1 MRRAL
6 TYRHTIRASEL
17 GYITQSVVNNL
28 APLLFLIFQQQ
39 FAIPLSRITLLITF
53 NFCIQL
59 LIDSLSARFVD
70 RIGYRACILAAHIF
84 CAAGLIG
91 MAVLPHILPSAYAGL
106 LCAVVCYAIGGGLIE
121 VLISPIVEA
130 CPTDNKQ
137 SVMSMLHSFYCWG
150 TVGVVALSTLFLR
163 AFSKGSWPVLCCLW
177 ALLPIGNAIF
187 FARVPLARLTEEGDG
202 MSPRQLF
209 ASKTFWLFV
218 LLMVASG
225 ASEQGMSQWASA
237 FAESAL
243 GVSKTVGDLLGPCM
257 FSLCMGAARLFYA
270 KRGDSISLL
279 QFIMLSAVLCIA
291 AYLLVTLSPVPAL
304 SLLGCALCGL
314 SVGILWPGVFSLA
327 SARFPKGGTA
337 MFALLALAG
346 DVGCGSGPSLVGWL
360 SDLCGGALKTG
371 LIGAILFP
379 LLALVC
385 ALLYRREGKRTTF

>member
-1 MRRAL
+1 MKL
-6 TYRHTIRASEL
+6 TYKHTLLAGYV
-17 GYITQSVVNNL
+17 GYITQAIVNNL
-28 APLLFLIFQQQ
+28 APLLFIIFRDS
-39 FAIPLSRITLLITF
+39 FNIELSKITLLITF
-53 NFCIQL
+53 NFLIQL
-59 LIDSLSARFVD
+59 GIDAFSSKFVD
-70 RIGYRACILAAHIF
+70 KIGYRRSIVTAHIF
-84 CAAGLIG
+84 SAVGLILMGVLPFVLSNAFAGLII
-91 MAVLPHILPSAYAGL
+91 AAII
-106 LCAVVCYAIGGGLIE
+106 YAIGGGLIE

-130 CPTDNKQ
+130 CPTDNKA
-137 SVMSMLHSFYCWG
+137 SAMSLLHSFYCWG
-150 TVGVVALSTLFLR
+150 SVAVIIVTTLLLNLLGKDKWYII
-163 AFSKGSWPVLCCLW
+163 AIGW
-177 ALLPIGNAIF
+177 ALVPIINGF
-187 FARVPLARLTEEGDG
+187 LFARVPINTLDSNESVSGI
-202 MSPRQLF
+202 RQL
-209 ASKTFWLFV
+209 AKSKMFWLF
-218 LLMVASG
+218 MIIMICAG
-225 ASEQGMSQWASA
+225 ASEQSMSQWASA

-291 AYLLVTLSPVPAL
+291 AYLLVALSPVPAL

-385 ALLYRREGKRTTF
+385 ALLYRREGKRTTP

>member
-6 TYRHTIRASEL
+6 TYQHTIRASEL

-39 FAIPLSRITLLITF
+39 FAIPLSRITLLITL

-59 LIDSLSARFVD
+59 LIDYLSARFVD
-70 RIGYRACILAAHIF
+70 RIGYRACILAAHAF
-84 CAAGLIG
+84 CATGLIG

-163 AFSKGSWPVLCCLW
+163 AFGKSSWPALCCLW
-177 ALLPIGNAIF
+177 ALLPIGNAFF

-209 ASKTFWLFV
+209 ANKTFWLFV

-257 FSLCMGAARLFYA
+257 FSLCMGATRLFYA
-270 KRGDSISLL
+270 KRDDSISLL

-291 AYLLVTLSPVPAL
+291 AYLLVALSPVPAL

-379 LLALVC
+379 MLALVC
-385 ALLYRREGKRTTF
+385 ALLYRREGKRTTP

>member
-6 TYRHTIRASEL
+6 TYQHTIRASEL

-39 FAIPLSRITLLITF
+39 FAIPLSRITLLITL

-59 LIDSLSARFVD
+59 LIDYLSARFVD
-70 RIGYRACILAAHIF
+70 RIGYRACILAAHAF
-84 CAAGLIG
+84 CATGLIG

-163 AFSKGSWPVLCCLW
+163 AFGKSSWPALCCLW
-177 ALLPIGNAIF
+177 ALLPIGNAFF

-209 ASKTFWLFV
+209 ANKTFWLFV

-257 FSLCMGAARLFYA
+257 FSLCMGATRLFYA
-270 KRGDSISLL
+270 KRDDSISLL

-291 AYLLVTLSPVPAL
+291 AYLLVALSPVPAL

-346 DVGCGSGPSLVGWL
+346 DVGCSSGPSLVGWL

>member
-6 TYRHTIRASEL
+6 TYQHTIRASEL

-39 FAIPLSRITLLITF
+39 FAIPLSRITLLITL

-59 LIDSLSARFVD
+59 LIDYLSARFVD
-70 RIGYRACILAAHIF
+70 RIGYRACILAAHAF

-106 LCAVVCYAIGGGLIE
+106 LCAVVCYAVGGGLIE

-163 AFSKGSWPVLCCLW
+163 AFGKGSWPVLCCLW

-209 ASKTFWLFV
+209 ASRTFWLFV

-257 FSLCMGAARLFYA
+257 FSLCMGASRVFYA
-270 KRGDSISLL
+270 KRGGSVSLL
-279 QFIMLSAVLCIA
+279 KFIMLSAVLCVA
-291 AYLLVTLSPVPAL
+291 AYLLSALSPVPAL
-304 SLLGCALCGL
+304 ALLGCALCGL

-346 DVGCGSGPSLVGWL
+346 DVGCSSGPSLVGWL
-360 SDLCGGALKTG
+360 SDLCGGTLKTG

-385 ALLYRREGKRTTF
+385 TVLYRREGKRTTF

>member
-1 MRRAL
+1 M
-6 TYRHTIRASEL
+6 
-17 GYITQSVVNNL
+17 
-28 APLLFLIFQQQ
+28 
-39 FAIPLSRITLLITF
+39 
-53 NFCIQL
+53 
-59 LIDSLSARFVD
+59 
-70 RIGYRACILAAHIF
+70 
-84 CAAGLIG
+84 
-91 MAVLPHILPSAYAGL
+91 
-106 LCAVVCYAIGGGLIE
+106 
-121 VLISPIVEA
+121 
-130 CPTDNKQ
+130 
-137 SVMSMLHSFYCWG
+137 
-150 TVGVVALSTLFLR
+150 VALSTLFLR
-163 AFSKGSWPVLCCLW
+163 AFSKSSWPVLCCLW
-177 ALLPIGNAIF
+177 ALLPIGNAFF
-187 FARVPLARLTEEGDG
+187 FAHVPLARLTEEGDG

-243 GVSKTVGDLLGPCM
+243 GVSNTVGDLLGPCM

-270 KRGDSISLL
+270 KQGDSISLL

-291 AYLLVTLSPVPAL
+291 AYLLVALSPVPAL

-360 SDLCGGALKTG
+360 SDLCGDALKTG

-385 ALLYRREGKRTTF
+385 ALLYRREDKRTTP

>member
-1 MRRAL
+1 
-6 TYRHTIRASEL
+6 
-17 GYITQSVVNNL
+17 
-28 APLLFLIFQQQ
+28 
-39 FAIPLSRITLLITF
+39 
-53 NFCIQL
+53 
-59 LIDSLSARFVD
+59 
-70 RIGYRACILAAHIF
+70 
-84 CAAGLIG
+84 

-163 AFSKGSWPVLCCLW
+163 AFSKSSWPVLCCLW

-243 GVSKTVGDLLGPCM
+243 CVSKTVGDLLGPCM
-257 FSLCMGAARLFYA
+257 FSLCMGRGAIVLCQAGRQHKSASIYHAQRRFVHRRLSAWSPYLPCLRCPCWAAHCVAYRWAFYGPVYSAWPRHAFLRAARRCSRCLPWRA
-270 KRGDSISLL
+270 
-279 QFIMLSAVLCIA
+279 
-291 AYLLVTLSPVPAL
+291 T
-304 SLLGCALCGL
+304 
-314 SVGILWPGVFSLA
+314 
-327 SARFPKGGTA
+327 
-337 MFALLALAG
+337 
-346 DVGCGSGPSLVGWL
+346 
-360 SDLCGGALKTG
+360 
-371 LIGAILFP
+371 
-379 LLALVC
+379 
-385 ALLYRREGKRTTF
+385 

>member
-6 TYRHTIRASEL
+6 TYRHTILASEL

-39 FAIPLSRITLLITF
+39 FGIPLSRITLLITL

-59 LIDSLSARFVD
+59 LIDYLSARFVD

-91 MAVLPHILPSAYAGL
+91 MAVLPQLLPSAYAGL
-106 LCAVVCYAIGGGLIE
+106 LGAVVCYAIGGGLIE

-150 TVGVVALSTLFLR
+150 TMGVVALSTLFLR
-163 AFSKGSWPVLCCLW
+163 VFGKESWPALCCLW
-177 ALLPIGNAIF
+177 ALLPIGNAFF
-187 FARVPLARLTEEGDG
+187 FARVPLATLTEEGGG

-218 LLMVASG
+218 LLMIASG

-243 GVSKTVGDLLGPCM
+243 GVSKTIGDLLGPCM

-270 KRGDSISLL
+270 KRGGSVSLL
-279 QFIMLSAVLCIA
+279 RFIMLSAMLCIVS
-291 AYLLVTLSPVPAL
+291 YLLAGLAPLPVL

-327 SARFPKGGTA
+327 AARFPKGGTA

-360 SDLCGGALKTG
+360 SDVCGGTLKSG

-379 LLALVC
+379 LLALLC
-385 ALLYRREGKRTTF
+385 AVLYRREEKPSAL

>member
-1 MRRAL
+1 
-6 TYRHTIRASEL
+6 
-17 GYITQSVVNNL
+17 
-28 APLLFLIFQQQ
+28 
-39 FAIPLSRITLLITF
+39 
-53 NFCIQL
+53 
-59 LIDSLSARFVD
+59 
-70 RIGYRACILAAHIF
+70 
-84 CAAGLIG
+84 
-91 MAVLPHILPSAYAGL
+91 
-106 LCAVVCYAIGGGLIE
+106 
-121 VLISPIVEA
+121 
-130 CPTDNKQ
+130 
-137 SVMSMLHSFYCWG
+137 
-150 TVGVVALSTLFLR
+150 
-163 AFSKGSWPVLCCLW
+163 
-177 ALLPIGNAIF
+177 
-187 FARVPLARLTEEGDG
+187 

-270 KRGDSISLL
+270 KQGDSISLL

-291 AYLLVTLSPVPAL
+291 AYLLVALSPVPAL

-360 SDLCGGALKTG
+360 SDLCGGALKAG

>member
-1 MRRAL
+1 M
-6 TYRHTIRASEL
+6 
-17 GYITQSVVNNL
+17 
-28 APLLFLIFQQQ
+28 
-39 FAIPLSRITLLITF
+39 
-53 NFCIQL
+53 
-59 LIDSLSARFVD
+59 
-70 RIGYRACILAAHIF
+70 
-84 CAAGLIG
+84 
-91 MAVLPHILPSAYAGL
+91 
-106 LCAVVCYAIGGGLIE
+106 
-121 VLISPIVEA
+121 
-130 CPTDNKQ
+130 
-137 SVMSMLHSFYCWG
+137 
-150 TVGVVALSTLFLR
+150 
-163 AFSKGSWPVLCCLW
+163 LCCLW

-279 QFIMLSAVLCIA
+279 RFIMLSAVLCIA
-291 AYLLVTLSPVPAL
+291 AYLLVALSPVPAL

-360 SDLCGGALKTG
+360 SDLCGGALKAG

-385 ALLYRREGKRTTF
+385 ALLYRREGKPTTF